1 MTPGAPSPAPSL
13 CLEVWIGP
21 MEGLRFCRPASDSQG
36 IGVGRRRID
45 EKRGLKNDLVLAEGD
60 GISGFHAEVRNEGRR
75 LFLKDLKSTN
85 GTFAAGHQVAGE
97 VEIEP
102 GDVFILSNTPIEASF
117 TSSKMTASGNVPS
130 DEEIAGSP
138 VFVALAQATKAVAA
152 RRGESFA
159 DTRHVLEAL
168 TMSKDAIVAAALSS
182 RGLTSERIH
191 ADFREGNLQNP
202 SLQWVCRFLAS
213 AEEKREKPK
222 AEKSP
227 VLSPRARSL
236 FGMAAARL
244 AGYSEGEAKRL
255 AAVALFSS
263 FANAPGPVSKW
274 LESAGVQAPAIP
286 APRRP
291 GGKTT
296 QILRPSAN
304 VAMGSDDATVRQKRP
319 AAGDSNDT
327 DVLSSR
333 VGSGAA
339 ESGDRSRT
347 KLVRKTAP
355 ATPLVA
361 TTGDA
366 LLDQRARAIAD
377 QLEEAAS
384 VYRFSTPE
392 DRRSM
397 MKSVVKNALAAITP
411 ENRARI
417 LRQIRVQF
425 PLSISTSTSVAS
437 REETRLRARVREL
450 EQRVEELSRRGDGE
464 PDRKREASAETGW
477 RVLVAPAG
485 ASPGST
491 EVETLRAILSFAVK
505 LEKLLLSLVQSI
517 TTPGDQTTNFR
528 LSIFRY
534 TLDGVLR
541 SLHEG
546 EGAGLEGIPDYLR
559 ELERWQIAILA
570 SHHESPRVWFEKLW
584 KKTNPLIIEA
594 TTAKSGA
601 WKLGGQAAEW
611 WSRYKEAV
619 RDLNPEVVQDQVLQT
634 ANKVALEE
642 YDKLSKRKELRG
654 DKS

>member
-1 MTPGAPSPAPSL
+1 MTPGAASPAPAL
-13 CLEVWIGP
+13 CLEVWIGA
-21 MEGLRFCRPASDSQG
+21 MEGLRVCRPGNESQG
-36 IGVGRRRID
+36 IGIGRRRGD
-45 EKRGLKNDLVLAEGD
+45 EKRGFKNDLVLAEGD
-60 GISGFHAEVRNEGRR
+60 GISGFHAELRSEGRR

-85 GTFAAGHQVAGE
+85 GTFAAGHQVSGE
-97 VEIEP
+97 VEIES
-102 GDVFILSNTPIEASF
+102 GDVFILSNTPVEASF
-117 TSSKMTASGNVPS
+117 TSSKAAAPGNVPS

-138 VFVALAQATKAVAA
+138 VFVALAQAAKAAAA

-168 TMSKDAIVAAALSS
+168 TVAKDPIVTAALSS

-191 ADFREGNLQNP
+191 ADFREGNLQKP
-202 SLQWVCRFLAS
+202 SLQWVCRFLAA
-213 AEEKREKPK
+213 AEEKREKPRS
-222 AEKSP
+222 EKSP
-227 VLSPRARSL
+227 ILSPRARSL

-244 AGYSEGEAKRL
+244 AGYSESEAKRL

-263 FANAPGPVSKW
+263 FANVAGPVSRW

-296 QILRPSAN
+296 QILRPSAT

-319 AAGDSNDT
+319 AGGDSNDT

-333 VGSGAA
+333 PGSGAA
-339 ESGDRSRT
+339 DAGDRSRT

-355 ATPLVA
+355 STPLVA

-397 MKSVVKNALAAITP
+397 MKSVVKNALAAVTP

-417 LRQIRVQF
+417 LRQIRDQF
-425 PLSISTSTSVAS
+425 PVTISTSAQSS
-437 REETRLRARVREL
+437 EETRLRARIREL
-450 EQRVEELSRRGDGE
+450 EQRVAELSRRGDRP
-464 PDRKREASAETGW
+464 PDTKREASAETGW
-477 RVLVAPAG
+477 RALVAPPG
-485 ASPGST
+485 APPGSA
-491 EVETLRAILSFAVK
+491 EVETLRAILSFAAK

-546 EGAGLEGIPDYLR
+546 EVVGLEGIPDYLR

-584 KKTNPLIIEA
+584 KKTNPSIIEA